1 MILSALCCLQG
12 PYFFWVLDL
21 IRTYSRHTII
31 LVEYD
36 HIALR
41 LHSSKVLFDST
52 AHKLSRIITRAGY
65 SKACIVGHSF
75 GTFVA
80 SRLCKLYPEVCQCYL
95 QDGSKRWKWF
105 NS

>member
-1 MILSALCCLQG
+1 MRFVVFQG

-21 IRTYSRHTII
+21 IRTFSRHTII

-36 HIALR
+36 NISLR

-52 AHKLSRIITRAGY
+52 AHRLNDIIIRDGF

-80 SRLCKLYPEVCQCYL
+80 SRLCKLHPEV
-95 QDGSKRWKWF
+95 R
-105 NS
+105 

>member
-1 MILSALCCLQG
+1 MILNVLYALQG
-12 PYFFWVLDL
+12 PYFFWILDL
-21 IRTYSRHTII
+21 LRTFSRHTII

-36 HIALR
+36 HISLR

-52 AHKLSRIITRAGY
+52 AHQLSEIITRAGF

-80 SRLCKLYPEVCQCYL
+80 SRLCKLHPEV
-95 QDGSKRWKWF
+95 W
-105 NS
+105 